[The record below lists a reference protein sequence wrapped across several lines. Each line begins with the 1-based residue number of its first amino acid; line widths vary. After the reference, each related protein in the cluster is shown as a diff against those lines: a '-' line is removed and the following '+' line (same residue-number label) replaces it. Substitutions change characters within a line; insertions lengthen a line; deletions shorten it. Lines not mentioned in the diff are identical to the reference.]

1 MRLVSASVSRAGEDP
16 PFQPAAHLYRAGAED
31 SLMEQESLE
40 RLRHSTAHVMAQAVK
55 ALFPEAKLAI
65 GPPIQDG
72 FYYDFDV
79 ARPFTPED
87 LEKIEAR
94 MREIVAANH
103 PITRSEMSREEA
115 IRFFEERG
123 EPYKVELIREIP
135 EETVSLYT
143 QDHDDCYPVA
153 WAFWRPVSGTPT
165 PNRPNLKDCISSY
178 VRNDQVWWC
187 PSWSGVYGV
196 NAWGNPQGSGFDFVV
211 PDGTS
216 QEVIGKPWESSSNPA
231 TYYSEASLQMPS
243 DYPLIWCGSHW
254 TNSLNAHAGIS
265 DTAFRAGN
273 ERGGTNIAYAD
284 GHVKWLPLDWNR
296 WMQVYHTPR

>member
-1 MRLVSASVSRAGEDP
+1 MSRSPCRERSRGFTLIELLVVIAIIAILASMLMPVYSRA
-16 PFQPAAHLYRAGAED
+16 R
-31 SLMEQESLE
+31 ESARKIVCTSGLKQIG
-40 RLRHSTAHVMAQAVK
+40 TA
-55 ALFPEAKLAI
+55 
-65 GPPIQDG
+65 
-72 FYYDFDV
+72 
-79 ARPFTPED
+79 
-87 LEKIEAR
+87 
-94 MREIVAANH
+94 
-103 PITRSEMSREEA
+103 
-115 IRFFEERG
+115 
-123 EPYKVELIREIP
+123 
-135 EETVSLYT
+135 VSLYT